1 VLTLVCV
8 QDHGYK
14 TVVMIGDGATDLEV
28 NGWIIIPFKLL
39 SWQ

>member
-1 VLTLVCV
+1 VLTFVCV

-14 TVVMIGDGATDLEV
+14 IVVMIGDGTTGLEV
-28 NGWIIIPFKLL
+28 NGWIIPFKLL

>member
-1 VLTLVCV
+1 VLTFVCV

-14 TVVMIGDGATDLEV
+14 TIVTIGDGATDLEV
-28 NGWIIIPFKLL
+28 NGRIIPFKLL